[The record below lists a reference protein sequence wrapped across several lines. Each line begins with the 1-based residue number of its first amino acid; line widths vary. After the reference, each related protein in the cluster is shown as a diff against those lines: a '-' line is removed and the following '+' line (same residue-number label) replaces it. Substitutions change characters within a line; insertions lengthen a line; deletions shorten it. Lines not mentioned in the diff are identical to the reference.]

1 MRGKLVSRPIGDILE
16 EAERLVASGV
26 SELIIISQDTSAYGV
41 DIKYR
46 TGFWNGK
53 PIKSNLYELAKHLGE
68 LGVWVR
74 LHYVYPYPHVDNI
87 ISLMADNIIL
97 PYIDVP
103 FQHANHEILKSMKRP
118 ANSENNLERIASWRK
133 ICPEI
138 TIRSTF
144 IVGFPGETEAQ
155 FTELLDFLKVAQLDR
170 VGCFIYSD
178 VDGASANNLPNPV
191 PEAIKQERL
200 KRFMEVQSEI
210 SYNKLKHKIGTI
222 QTVLIDK
229 VDNKYATARSY
240 ANAPE
245 IDGSIF
251 LENPQGLQPGDMLDV
266 KIKRSESYDLFAGPI
281 LEDDLTQ

>member
-46 TGFWNGK
+46 TGFWNWK

-281 LEDDLTQ
+281 LEDNLTQ